1 MKRTRTAKTAN
12 MKKSIKNTEEAYIAK
27 LVKPSDI
34 QRTVDMLF
42 PENQEFGFLD
52 MIHCVTDQ
60 VMEKAGKYDPSGYFL
75 IELVRIKNHGD
86 FYSSTMFCDL
96 ELNILR

>member
-1 MKRTRTAKTAN
+1 M
-12 MKKSIKNTEEAYIAK
+12 IIFLFIQ

-34 QRTVDMLF
+34 QGTVDMLF

-52 MIHCVTDQ
+52 MIHYVTDQ

>member
-1 MKRTRTAKTAN
+1 M
-12 MKKSIKNTEEAYIAK
+12 IIFLFIQ

>member
-1 MKRTRTAKTAN
+1 L
-12 MKKSIKNTEEAYIAK
+12 IIFLFIK
-27 LVKPSDI
+27 LVKQSDI
-34 QRTVDMLF
+34 QGTVDMLF
-42 PENQEFGFLD
+42 PENFCFLD

-86 FYSSTMFCDL
+86 CYSRNMFCDL
-96 ELNILR
+96 ELELNILR

>member
-1 MKRTRTAKTAN
+1 MIN
-12 MKKSIKNTEEAYIAK
+12 FLFIQ

-34 QRTVDMLF
+34 QGTVDMLF
-42 PENQEFGFLD
+42 PEVICVLRFITIAKVQNREFGFLD

-75 IELVRIKNHGD
+75 IELVRINHGD

>member
-1 MKRTRTAKTAN
+1 M
-12 MKKSIKNTEEAYIAK
+12 IIFLFIQ

-34 QRTVDMLF
+34 QGTVDMLF
-42 PENQEFGFLD
+42 PEVICVLRFITISKVQNQEFGFLD